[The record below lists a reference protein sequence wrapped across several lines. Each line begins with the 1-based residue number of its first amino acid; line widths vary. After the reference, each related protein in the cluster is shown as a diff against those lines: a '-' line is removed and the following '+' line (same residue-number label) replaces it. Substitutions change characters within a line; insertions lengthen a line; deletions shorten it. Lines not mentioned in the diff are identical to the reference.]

1 MIQFV
6 RLTSNKKENT
16 FVFNFSLKNEEVTE
30 NLHSA
35 LGQSLAEGI
44 SFQKR
49 RIFKLLISTE
59 RYFS

>member
-35 LGQSLAEGI
+35 LGQSLSRGDFI
-44 SFQKR
+44 SKKKNF
-49 RIFKLLISTE
+49 
-59 RYFS
+59 